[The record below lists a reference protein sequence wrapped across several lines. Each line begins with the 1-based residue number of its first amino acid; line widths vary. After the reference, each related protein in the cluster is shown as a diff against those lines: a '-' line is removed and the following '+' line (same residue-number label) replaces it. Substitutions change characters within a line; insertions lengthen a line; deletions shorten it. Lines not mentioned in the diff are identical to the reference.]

1 MATASAGRA
10 DKGSSRGSRAF
21 RAPLQ
26 RDRLAVGGQGRGEEK
41 PKARQPSS
49 CAQTQG
55 ATMSDPEIEELRDK
69 VHCAVVLER
78 TPPPWKLDRKE
89 STKLSLKYRRGK
101 GEILIVSHGGKGWWD
116 PTSDAKGDVFGLVQR
131 LEPGVNFGHVRKR
144 LREFAGLSPSFP
156 IAERAGRR
164 KASDR
169 PVAERWADRKAVWPG
184 SPTWRYLARK
194 RFLPSAIVE
203 AASAAGVL
211 REGPA
216 GSAWFA
222 HFNGAG
228 SVAHVDIRG
237 PTYKG
242 SLAGGAKSLFRLPLS
257 AQSLPRLVLAEAAI
271 DALSV
276 AAIEKSSRRYALRG
290 KRRGHGAGHDRG
302 ARGAAHSHGDAPG
315 RTLLQRHGRQ
325 WTGRSLRRTPPIARG
340 KIQRAIRA
348 ASASNRRRR
357 LE

>member
-10 DKGSSRGSRAF
+10 DKGSLRGSRAF

-26 RDRLAVGGQGRGEEK
+26 RARLAVDGQGRGEEK

-69 VHCAVVLER
+69 VHCAVVLEH

-131 LEPGVNFGHVRKR
+131 LEPAANFGHARKR
-144 LREFAGLSPSFP
+144 LREFAVLKPSFP

-164 KASDR
+164 KNSER
-169 PVAERWADRKAVWPG
+169 PVAECWADRKAVRPD

-194 RFLPSAIVE
+194 RFLPSAIIQ

-222 HFNGAG
+222 HCNGAG
-228 SVAHVDIRG
+228 SFAHVDIRG

-242 SLAGGAKSLFRLPLS
+242 SLTGGAKSLFRLP
-257 AQSLPRLVLAEAAI
+257 ANNAPLPRLVLAEAAI

-276 AAIEKSSRRYALRG
+276 GAIE
-290 KRRGHGAGHDRG
+290 
-302 ARGAAHSHGDAPG
+302 
-315 RTLLQRHGRQ
+315 
-325 WTGRSLRRTPPIARG
+325 SLR
-340 KIQRAIRA
+340 
-348 ASASNRRRR
+348 
-357 LE
+357 